1 VSRVTIGR
9 VPVGDARTVGIDQG
23 EMVAIR
29 RLFAAYGAV
38 CAVLVTLVFAL
49 PGLHP
54 YLWTAMGATGA
65 TAVVYGALRNR
76 PRRRAPWFVVA
87 AGLFCF
93 ALGDLTADLL
103 VDVFHEPDPFPSLAD
118 VFYLLFYALVAIG
131 IGWLYSLGVV
141 RRSMSSL
148 LDALT
153 LTVGVGLL
161 AWIYLINP
169 YVQNPDMTPF
179 DKAVAIAYPLADVVL
194 LAVGARLFASV
205 RRTPSTLLLAAGG
218 IGLLV
223 ADVCYGLIQLNG
235 EWQVGGPVDLG
246 WVAVYLLWGAA
257 ALHPSMRS
265 LTEPKVI
272 REGRDNSRR
281 LLPLGLASLIA
292 PTVLLVE
299 VLRHRVTDGV
309 VIALSSAVLALLVL
323 VRLSGAIGVHRRVV
337 ERERRLREA
346 GGRLLTANDPDEVAA
361 VVTAAVAGLLPGH
374 PHRAVVASADLDGF
388 SMRLTS
394 TLDPTI
400 AAALGDFEVTLCAPL
415 AADNQRSGRVGV
427 LFVAAAE
434 PTLVPL
440 QEAALVLAT
449 QAALA
454 LDRIA
459 LSSEIDR
466 RNSEAYF
473 RTLVLNT
480 ADVILIVDEADRIT
494 YASPSAQTLFRVPV
508 LDGVDVAELVT
519 DDTVDDIRM
528 RLHAARIGDADR
540 HERDWRILRP
550 GDRYALVEA
559 SVRDLRNEATVAGL
573 VITLRDV
580 TERSRLEAELF
591 HRATFDALTGLP
603 NREVFLAGVQEAVEL
618 GAATGAT
625 VGVLIVELDDFKVV
639 NDTMGHIAGD
649 ELLVAVGER
658 LSRALSSSRP
668 DIGGPKP
675 DGSVARLGGDE
686 FAAVVKHARGV
697 ADVEEVAERILS
709 VFATPFELS
718 HGSVTAG
725 ASVGI
730 ATMADATDAQE
741 LLRHAD
747 LAVYVAKDAGKG
759 RWRRYEES
767 LHNEVVERLKLR
779 SDLDRAV
786 AEEAFLLHYQPIVRL
801 GSGQTLGFEALV
813 RWNHPTRGMVPPMQF
828 IDLAEESGLIVPL
841 GSWVLRNAMD
851 AAMQWRL
858 LRPLESTYVSV
869 NVSPRQLRTPGFA
882 DQVRVELARTGL
894 PPRCLMLEMTE
905 SLLLHDDG
913 QVADELQSLRKD
925 GVRIAIDDFGTGFS
939 SLSYLRRLPVDVLK
953 LDKSFIDTVAASQ
966 EQFAVVDA
974 IIQLAGILRLQVV
987 AEGIETSAEH
997 DLLVGMG
1004 CELGQGYLFSRPVS
1018 YGDASQWL
1026 LEDAT
1031 RLLSGRRTVA

>member
-1 VSRVTIGR
+1 
-9 VPVGDARTVGIDQG
+9 VGDASGVRTSRG

-29 RLFAAYGAV
+29 RILVGYALI
-38 CAVLVTLVFAL
+38 CAILVVAVFAL

-54 YLWTAMGATGA
+54 ILWTTMGLTGA
-65 TAVVYGALRNR
+65 AAVGYGALRNK

-87 AGLFCF
+87 AGLFFF
-93 ALGDLTADLL
+93 AAGDLTADLL
-103 VDVFHEPDPFPSLAD
+103 VDVFHIADPFPSLAD

-141 RRSMSSL
+141 RRSVSSL

-153 LTVGVGLL
+153 LTAGVGLL

-179 DKAVAIAYPLADVVL
+179 DKTVAIAYPLADVIV
-194 LAVGARLFASV
+194 LAVAARLFASV
-205 RRTPSTLLLAAGG
+205 RRTPSAILLGAGGLGLLAA
-218 IGLLV
+218 
-223 ADVCYGLIQLNG
+223 DVSYGLIQLDG
-235 EWQVGGPVDLG
+235 TWQVGGVTDLG
-246 WVAVYLLWGAA
+246 WVAFYLLWGAA
-257 ALHPSMRS
+257 ALHPSMRE
-265 LTEPKVI
+265 LTEPKI
-272 REGRDNSRR
+272 FREGRDDSRR
-281 LLPLGLASLIA
+281 LVLLGLSSLIA
-292 PTVLLVE
+292 PTVLLIE

-323 VRLSGAIGVHRRVV
+323 TRLSGAIAVHRRVV

-346 GGRLLTANDPDEVAA
+346 GGRLLMATDPDEVGEVVMSA
-361 VVTAAVAGLLPGH
+361 VSGLLPGR
-374 PHRAVVASADLDGF
+374 PHRAVVVEATLDGLA
-388 SMRLTS
+388 MRLTS
-394 TLDPTI
+394 TLDP
-400 AAALGDFEVTLCAPL
+400 ALARDLGDFEVTLCVPL
-415 AADNQRSGRVGV
+415 AGESLRAGRVGA

-434 PTLVPL
+434 TSLVGL

-454 LDRIA
+454 FDRIA

-480 ADVILIVDEADRIT
+480 ADVILIVDDADRIK
-494 YASPSAQTLFRVPV
+494 YASPSAQTVFRTAA
-508 LDGVDVAELVT
+508 LDGVDVADLVEAES
-519 DDTVDDIRM
+519 VDDIRL
-528 RLHAARIGDADR
+528 RLHAVRLGDTDR
-540 HERDWRILRP
+540 HERDWRVRRP
-550 GDRYALVEA
+550 GDRHALVEA
-559 SVRDLRNEATVAGL
+559 SVRDLRTEPTVAGL

-580 TERSRLEAELF
+580 TERSRLEAELY
-591 HRATFDALTGLP
+591 HKATFDALTGLP

-618 GAATGAT
+618 GATTGAT

-639 NDTMGHIAGD
+639 NDTMGHAAGD
-649 ELLVAVGER
+649 ELLVAVGKR
-658 LSRALSSSRP
+658 LLVALQPVGAS
-668 DIGGPKP
+668 P

-697 ADVEEVAERILS
+697 SDIEDVADRILA
-709 VFATPFELS
+709 VFDTPFELS
-718 HGSVTAG
+718 HGVVNAG

-730 ATMADATDAQE
+730 ATMNDATDAQE

-747 LAVYVAKDAGKG
+747 LAVYVAKDAGKA

-786 AEEAFLLHYQPIVRL
+786 AEGAFLLHYQPIVSL
-801 GSGQTLGFEALV
+801 STGATLGFEALV

-841 GSWVLRNAMD
+841 GAWVLGTAID
-851 AAMQWRL
+851 AALQFRL
-858 LRPLESTYVSV
+858 QRPLESTYLSV
-869 NVSPRQLRTPGFA
+869 NVSPRQLRSPGFA

-913 QVADELQSLRKD
+913 QVAEELQSLRKD

-953 LDKSFIDTVAASQ
+953 LDKSFIDTVAASP

-974 IIQLAGILRLQVV
+974 IIQLARILRLQVV
-987 AEGIETSAEH
+987 AEGIETRAEH
-997 DLLVGMG
+997 ELLVGMG

-1018 YGDASQWL
+1018 YGDATQWL
-1026 LEDAT
+1026 LEDST